1 MKSFANVKG
10 HPIHP
15 ALIPFPFA
23 FLPTAL
29 LFDAGSRWLA
39 RPAWAIT
46 GFHLLQ
52 LGILSGLVAA
62 VPGALDFLQRVPPA
76 SSGRSRALR
85 HGLLNVAAIAVFAI
99 VWSLRRDDRVTGAT
113 LALELLAVAVLL
125 YSGSLGGTLV
135 TRNLISVDH
144 RHANAGRWR
153 ETRITAPAGT
163 PVAIARADELERDQ
177 MKLVIVNGH
186 RLVLARTG
194 NGYAAFDDGC
204 THRGGSLADGVCI
217 DGAVQCL
224 WHGSQFDCA
233 TGEVRSGPAKKKIRT
248 YEVKQ
253 QKDEVLLVSPPR

>member
-29 LFDAGSRWLA
+29 LFDAGSRVLS

-62 VPGALDFLQRVPPA
+62 VPGVLDFLMRVPPA
-76 SSGRSRALR
+76 SSGRKRALQ
-85 HGLLNVAAIAVFAI
+85 HGVLNVSAIVMFAI
-99 VWSLRRDDRVTGAT
+99 VWMLRRAGSVTVLT
-113 LALELLAVAVLL
+113 LALEFIAVAALI
-125 YSGSLGGTLV
+125 YSGTLGGTLV

-144 RHANAGRWR
+144 RHANAGKWS
-153 ETRITAPAGT
+153 EARITAPAGK
-163 PVAIARADELERDQ
+163 PVVIARADELERDQ
-177 MKLVIVNGH
+177 MKLVIVNGR

-194 NGYAAFDDGC
+194 RGYQAFDDGC

-224 WHGSQFDCA
+224 WHGSQFDCT

-253 QKDEVLLVSPPR
+253 QKDDVLLVSPPE